1 MKYNEFLIELYNLQ
15 DLKYK
20 EFHSKIIMS
29 DKLIGVRTFE
39 LRRMAKT
46 ISRSNYDEFFKEN
59 KHELNEE
66 NMVHG
71 LVLGY
76 LKLDYE
82 DLKIYIESFIP
93 YINNWAVCDMTVSNL
108 KKYVKNKN
116 KDSIFN
122 DIKRYIKDFNPWI
135 NRFGYVMLLEYF
147 IEEKYIDEIFKLC
160 ENYRD
165 EYYVKMAI
173 AWLISFCY
181 IKYKGR
187 TLTFLKNS
195 NLDDWTYNKSIQKI
209 IESNRVGVEDKNML
223 RKMRRK

>member
-1 MKYNEFLIELYNLQ
+1 MKYNEFLSELYNLQ

-82 DLKIYIESFIP
+82 DLKIYNESFIP